1 MKYGMQDPSVA
12 GKDRRSGHAVIE
24 AALLAPWVF
33 FLFVGVFDF
42 GFYSYAAIT
51 TQNAARIAALQAADN
66 TKTAS
71 DDTLAC
77 QYAVQEM
84 QTLPGVPKVTNLTST
99 PACATSPSGVTDT
112 FAVAVDA
119 QSVTG
124 PDGSPATRVAV
135 TYRTMQ
141 MIPIPGLLMGRM
153 QMTRVVEMRLK
164 ES

>member
-1 MKYGMQDPSVA
+1 MKYGIHKPSA
-12 GKDRRSGHAVIE
+12 EGEDRRSGHAVIE
-24 AALLAPWVF
+24 AALLAPWIF

-51 TQNAARIAALQAADN
+51 TQNAARIAALQTSDN
-66 TKTAS
+66 TKTAG

-84 QTLPGVPKVTNLTST
+84 QTLPGIPTVTNLTST
-99 PACATSPSGVTDT
+99 PACPTLPSGVTDT

-119 QSVTG
+119 QPVTG
-124 PDGSPATRVAV
+124 PDGAMATRVAV

-141 MIPIPGLLMGRM
+141 MIPIPGILMGRM
-153 QMTRVVEMRLK
+153 QLTRVVEMRLK